1 MTSSMGQIIKEFRK
15 KNGFAQEELA
25 KRCGITY
32 QAVSKWENDTGM
44 HDILHA
50 VPLSSIFKVSTDV
63 LFGIA
68 DTTEN
73 EGAWKIVQQADG
85 MKKYGEIDTYLGAY
99 DVLLDGLKKYPNN
112 LFIMLNC
119 MHLGPRFPRRRT
131 GGYMQINGQKKLYWR
146 QFVRQI
152 SL

>member
-1 MTSSMGQIIKEFRK
+1 MLFR
-15 KNGFAQEELA
+15 FRL
-25 KRCGITY
+25 Y
-32 QAVSKWENDTGM
+32 S
-44 HDILHA
+44 
-50 VPLSSIFKVSTDV
+50 KVSTDV

-68 DTTEN
+68 NTTEN

-119 MHLGPRFPRRRT
+119 MHLALAFLDGERVD
-131 GGYMQINGQKKLYWR
+131 ICK
-146 QFVRQI
+146 
-152 SL
+152 

>member
-25 KRCGITY
+25 ERCGITY
-32 QAVSKWENDTGM
+32 QAVSKCENDMGM
-44 HDILHA
+44 PDILHA

-68 DTTEN
+68 NTTEN

-85 MKKYGEIDTYLGAY
+85 MKKY
-99 DVLLDGLKKYPNN
+99 
-112 LFIMLNC
+112 
-119 MHLGPRFPRRRT
+119 
-131 GGYMQINGQKKLYWR
+131 
-146 QFVRQI
+146 
-152 SL
+152 